1 MNRAQ
6 PHIEARKRHR
16 SAKHLRADGKA
27 ARCAASS
34 ANQIANEELIFRG
47 REVAG
52 RPDRNSRTP
61 APKGHAFKA
70 ASSAFECIER
80 AVMPGHL
87 NAFFAI
93 SVNSPS
99 MSMVNFSCC
108 VGSAQKFCAR
118 GVTRRVTPQP
128 TRAAL
133 RMEAEAHVCV

>member
-1 MNRAQ
+1 MSAAQ
-6 PHIEARKRHR
+6 SHIEAKERHR
-16 SAKHLRADGKA
+16 SAKHLRADGLMPCNA
-27 ARCAASS
+27 GAS
-34 ANQIANEELIFRG
+34 IANERLIFGDHKVLDRPGRG
-47 REVAG
+47 G
-52 RPDRNSRTP
+52 HTP
-61 APKGHAFKA
+61 ALKGHTFEAP
-70 ASSAFECIER
+70 SSGFEGIEGV
-80 AVMPGHL
+80 AMFGHL

-108 VGSAQKFCAR
+108 VGSAQKSCAR

>member
-1 MNRAQ
+1 MSPAQ
-6 PHIEARKRHR
+6 PHIEAKKPHR
-16 SAKHLRADGKA
+16 SAKPLHAGYFRLPD
-27 ARCAASS
+27 ASLTGPL
-34 ANQIANEELIFRG
+34 IANEKLIFGSREIVDRPTRG
-47 REVAG
+47 G
-52 RPDRNSRTP
+52 RAP
-61 APKGHAFKA
+61 APINHANPD
-70 ASSAFECIER
+70 FECLEG
-80 AVMPGHL
+80 AGMAGHL

-108 VGSAQKFCAR
+108 VDSAQNPCAR

>member
-1 MNRAQ
+1 MA
-6 PHIEARKRHR
+6 
-16 SAKHLRADGKA
+16 AD
-27 ARCAASS
+27 
-34 ANQIANEELIFRG
+34 QIANERLIFAG
-47 REVAG
+47 REVADKRDRVG
-52 RPDRNSRTP
+52 RAP
-61 APKGHAFKA
+61 ALKNHAFKA
-70 ASSAFECIER
+70 VSSAFECIER
-80 AVMPGHL
+80 VAISGHL

-108 VGSAQKFCAR
+108 VGSAQKPCAR

>member
-1 MNRAQ
+1 MKPAQ
-6 PHIEARKRHR
+6 SHIEAKERHR
-16 SAKHLRADGKA
+16 SAKHLRADGLVL
-27 ARCAASS
+27 RCASS
-34 ANQIANEELIFRG
+34 VGDQIANERLIYRG
-47 REVAG
+47 REPV
-52 RPDRNSRTP
+52 DRRDRGARTP
-61 APKGHAFKA
+61 ALKGHALKA
-70 ASSAFECIER
+70 VSSAFECIEG
-80 AVMPGHL
+80 AAMPGHL

-108 VGSAQKFCAR
+108 VGSAQKSCAH